1 MSAAE
6 SSLAQA
12 AEQRAEA
19 EAASAS
25 GTEALKAVRAQLT
38 TVSGELD
45 KVVNTAHGTEI
56 SRNEHRLR
64 LEQLASHAADE
75 YGIEPDALVAEYGP
89 DTLILV
95 PADSPLAAA
104 ARKRGTA
111 GAGRRGAVPTR
122 GRPQRRSR
130 PSRGRPTRTPA
141 AAG

>member
-1 MSAAE
+1 MAIAAE
-6 SSLAQA
+6 
-12 AEQRAEA
+12 RRVDA

-64 LEQLASHAADE
+64 LEQLASHASDE
-75 YGIEPDALVAEYGP
+75 YGIEPDALLSEYGP

-95 PADSPLAAA
+95 ASDSPLAAA

-111 GAGRRGAVPTR
+111 VYDLAAFAPRSAPPT
-122 GRPQRRSR
+122 GPGSGSDEAFAE
-130 PSRGRPTRTPA
+130 PVLP
-141 AAG
+141 